1 MRFLVDNQLPAS
13 LVHFLVEHGF
23 HAEHVLDLK
32 MDEADDRAIWR
43 YASANQLT
51 VISKDEDFAYLA
63 TLPNATA
70 QLVWVRLGN
79 CRNTDLFEAFETA
92 LPQLEAA
99 LREGASV
106 MEIY

>member
-1 MRFLVDNQLPAS
+1 VRFLVDNQLPAS
-13 LVHFLVEHGF
+13 LVHFLIERGF

-32 MDEADDRAIWR
+32 MEEADDRAIWR

-79 CRNTDLFEAFETA
+79 CRNADLFEAFETA

-99 LREGASV
+99 LKEGASV

>member
-13 LVHFLVEHGF
+13 LVRFLVEHGF

-32 MDEADDRAIWR
+32 MDEATDETIWR
-43 YASANQLT
+43 YASANQMT

-63 TLPNATA
+63 TLPNANA

-79 CRNTDLFEAFETA
+79 CRNADLFEAFEIA

-99 LREGASV
+99 LKEGIPV
-106 MEIY
+106 VEIY

>member
-1 MRFLVDNQLPAS
+1 VKFLVDNQLPAS
-13 LVHFLVEHGF
+13 LVHFLVERGF

-32 MDEADDRAIWR
+32 MDEADDRAIWQ
-43 YASANQLT
+43 YASVNQLT
-51 VISKDEDFAYLA
+51 VISKDEDFTYLA
-63 TLPNATA
+63 TLPNATT

-79 CRNTDLFEAFETA
+79 CRNADLFEAFATV

-99 LREGASV
+99 LKEGASV